1 MTPTENRRT
10 GEGIPSSGGAYEGS
24 SNSAKLTPSP
34 AMGKARVKGIIVW
47 LGISGL
53 LPFSAATYLVRR
65 LGLATE

>member
-1 MTPTENRRT
+1 MTPIENRRAGVGPT
-10 GEGIPSSGGAYEGS
+10 GGGEYEDS

-53 LPFSAATYLVRR
+53 LPFGVATYLIRR
-65 LGLATE
+65 LGLAAE